1 MNDTL
6 TIFEILSL
14 AGALIGVYFKLSSE
28 VQKLQGQVALLEKS
42 ESETKQILNEEQ
54 LVRSTKSRLL
64 LASNQIK

>member
-28 VQKLQGQVALLEKS
+28 VQKLQGRVALLEKS
-42 ESETKQILNEEQ
+42 DSMTQEKLEALLRGVNEI
-54 LVRSTKSRLL
+54 KLL
-64 LASNQIK
+64 LARKQLD

>member
-28 VQKLQGQVALLEKS
+28 VQKLQGRAALLEKS
-42 ESETKQILNEEQ
+42 ESETKQILNELLSKVNEI
-54 LVRSTKSRLL
+54 KLL